1 LGLTETEE
9 KQMPT
14 TLALTLPTKSVAAGQ
29 PEFAIVCLFSLLGLI
44 LTAAVLAC
52 ASDETISLMLNSMSL
67 G

>member
-1 LGLTETEE
+1 
-9 KQMPT
+9 MPT

-29 PEFAIVCLFSLLGLI
+29 PEFAVVCLFSLLGLI

-52 ASDETISLMLNSMSL
+52 ASDETISLIVNSMTL